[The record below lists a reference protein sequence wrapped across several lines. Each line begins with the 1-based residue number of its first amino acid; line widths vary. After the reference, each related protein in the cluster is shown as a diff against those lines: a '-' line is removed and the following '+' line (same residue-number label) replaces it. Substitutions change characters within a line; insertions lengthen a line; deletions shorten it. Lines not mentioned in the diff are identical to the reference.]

1 MVPYHSDS
9 QLVMGLALANRIII
23 ITIKIETQKVLV
35 CWDLL
40 SLLVT
45 LKTIYW
51 DHAQASILKDG
62 RYMAIPPDIDPPSQS
77 GKEGLSKT
85 IQPRPT

>member
-1 MVPYHSDS
+1 MMSVSTSEDGTCGRVLTKMPTIILFPVSCLWVVPYHSDS
-9 QLVMGLALANRIII
+9 QLVMGLALANRIIM

-40 SLLVT
+40 FLLVT

-51 DHAQASILKDG
+51 DHAQAS
-62 RYMAIPPDIDPPSQS
+62 
-77 GKEGLSKT
+77 
-85 IQPRPT
+85 